1 MSLTLSLIL
10 PKEHAVLTS
19 VLASYFEETASKAR
33 VDPGDRARQMLHRK
47 DVTAFWVVK
56 DSKRIGF
63 ALVLNLPDDR
73 RELSEFSIF
82 APHRRQGHG
91 QEAARVLLQE
101 FPGYWRMGISA
112 QSQSALAFWGTCLS
126 ILPGIID
133 LRQGAPFTEFQSRSY
148 SFQIAD
154 PTIGPT
160 TEQTTGSEHDTE

>member
-1 MSLTLSLIL
+1 MTVSLSLIL

-33 VDPGDRARQMLHRK
+33 IGPGPRARQMLHRK
-47 DVTAFWVVK
+47 DVTAFWIRNGQQRV
-56 DSKRIGF
+56 GF

-82 APHRRQGHG
+82 TPHRRQGHG
-91 QEAARVLLQE
+91 QEAAQIILRE

-126 ILPGIID
+126 ILPGVSD
-133 LRQGAPFTEFQSRSY
+133 LREGAPFTEYQSKSY
-148 SFQIAD
+148 SFQVAD
-154 PTIGPT
+154 R
-160 TEQTTGSEHDTE
+160 TTGQITGPFHDQ